1 MARKILP
8 AALILSILTSCVLG
22 ILLLS
27 QRPEDQI
34 TGGADAPSR
43 STQLKATV
51 ESGVITSE
59 FYTEGRV
66 VSNSPEYYI
75 ETIAV
80 EFTRQSDRD
89 GFKMYKEKTAEINQ
103 GERLYSFRGKDYN
116 ALCNCRLV
124 DVQISKDMAIIDL
137 LNYEKL
143 FIETAVG
150 LEKLEHLDLHSE
162 VSIRSHTSTVAAYE
176 GSIINIGYEVDN
188 GLIPVMIR
196 TSERMLPGTEVKIT
210 FTTTRDIVS
219 LYILKQMLK
228 QDSDGY
234 YLEILKENG
243 ERERANVEIGEFF
256 LSYQGDTPTEFVE
269 ILSGVSE
276 GSTIITD
283 ILQVD
288 TTAEVKD

>member
-210 FTTTRDIVS
+210 FTTTRDIAS